1 MISDR
6 YCIRTLLF
14 TKFKGMKTVNDLNKE
29 QAYLLATLHG
39 LGFRFKLLKK
49 NRNLFDSNIH
59 KKQGTI
65 RKLCGC
71 TTPIMVATAEKC
83 EQEGLEIIDPQTKE
97 TITKE
102 HPDWSKILVAIE
114 GAHRLVAYLK
124 IFEEMDK
131 EGKAKTLLPKVYCM
145 LLLLDQP
152 IKDQLQESN
161 SEVLKW
167 KGLDFA
173 TSLLL
178 ENHGDLKPA
187 RLEFVK
193 ELVSKG
199 VGNDAAHILAQL
211 NHDPIPTRNKLIQAN
226 DNTEKGAKIRQELSK
241 QENLND
247 AKALFPI
254 LKTYLGIS
262 VIKYRNVAY
271 KIVDIYES
279 ISANKVTKI
288 IEFLKQLPPK
298 QVEQLDSCKKGEKAA
313 EYLGMFYENYSKKS

>member
-1 MISDR
+1 
-6 YCIRTLLF
+6 
-14 TKFKGMKTVNDLNKE
+14 MKTVNDLKQQ

-49 NRNLFDSNIH
+49 NRNLFDSNIQ

-65 RKLCGC
+65 MKLCGC
-71 TTPIMVATAEKC
+71 TTPIMVATAEAC

-102 HPDWSKILVAIE
+102 HSDWSKILVVIE
-114 GAHRLVAYLK
+114 GAHRLLAYLNISGK
-124 IFEEMDK
+124 MEK
-131 EGKAKTLLPKVYCM
+131 EGKATKLFPKVYCM
-145 LLLLDQP
+145 LLLLDKP

-178 ENHGDLKPA
+178 ENHGDLNPE

-193 ELVSKG
+193 EMVSKG

-211 NHDPIPTRNKLIQAN
+211 NHDPIPSRNKLIQAN

-241 QENLND
+241 QENLKD
-247 AKALFPI
+247 AKVLFPE

-262 VIKYRNVAY
+262 VIKYRDVAY

-279 ISANKVTKI
+279 ISANKVEI
-288 IEFLKQLPPK
+288 IKNFLKQVTTE
-298 QVEQLDSCKKGEKAA
+298 QVKQLDGFKKGEKAA
-313 EYLGMFYENYSKKS
+313 EFLGKIYDNYSKKL